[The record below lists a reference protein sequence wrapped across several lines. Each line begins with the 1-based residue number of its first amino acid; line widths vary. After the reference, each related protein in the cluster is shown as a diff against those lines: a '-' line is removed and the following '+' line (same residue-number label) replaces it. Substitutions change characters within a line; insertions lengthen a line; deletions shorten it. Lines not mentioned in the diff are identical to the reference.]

1 MNPEQ
6 DNDPRTLAQW
16 RLEAMVGRK
25 LRRVYMDAGKWAL
38 AAALQE
44 TVLARTEKPEE
55 RAAEERLKVVIR
67 YEQAKQI
74 MGEGKDKDAASLLRL
89 LVKDHPEFVS
99 AWVLLGEILHRDKE
113 DEKAVGA
120 WQEGFL
126 ATRSGVLL
134 HKIED
139 LFLEKEQPEAAL
151 EVINQMRFKVQRDI
165 IPRFFL
171 GRLYYRLE
179 MMEEAYRFLGNLRTA
194 APHSAVLHYLLGSIE
209 ERMGKGSQAAGSYK
223 RAIVNLAPV
232 QNEYFC
238 FSCSTPQ
245 RDWSDRCP
253 KCRAWN
259 SVEINFKEEIRE
271 DELGLKVSPIANPLF

>member
-1 MNPEQ
+1 
-6 DNDPRTLAQW
+6 
-16 RLEAMVGRK
+16 
-25 LRRVYMDAGKWAL
+25 MDAGKWAL
-38 AAALQE
+38 ALALQE
-44 TVLARTEKPEE
+44 SILARAASEADKS
-55 RAAEERLKVVIR
+55 AEERLKVVLQ
-67 YEQAKQI
+67 YEQAKQ
-74 MGEGKDKDAASLLRL
+74 MVGEGKDKDAASLLRL

-99 AWVLLGEILHRDKE
+99 AWALLGEILHRGGE
-113 DEKAVGA
+113 DDKAVGA

-126 ATRSGVLL
+126 ASRSGVLL

-139 LFLEKEQPEAAL
+139 LYLEKEQPEAAL
-151 EVINQMRFKVQRDI
+151 EAINQMRFRVQKDI

-179 MMEEAYRFLGNLRTA
+179 MMEEAYRFLGNLRAA

-209 ERMGKGSQAAGSYK
+209 DRMGKGSQASASFK
-223 RAIVNLAPV
+223 RALTTLEPI

-238 FSCSTPQ
+238 YACSTPQ

-259 SVEINFKEEIRE
+259 SVEINFKEELRE
-271 DELGLKVSPIANPLF
+271 DDLGIKVSPIENPLF